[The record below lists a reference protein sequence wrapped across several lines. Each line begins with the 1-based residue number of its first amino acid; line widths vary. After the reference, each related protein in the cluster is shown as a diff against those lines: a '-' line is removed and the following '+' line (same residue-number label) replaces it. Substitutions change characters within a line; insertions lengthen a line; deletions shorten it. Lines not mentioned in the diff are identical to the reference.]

1 MAGSLMAFLIY
12 PRLPFSSSTLS
23 SKEWCGRWDLQ
34 WRCPDRV
41 CLREWLISIGVRPI
55 ARLRSSRPTFW
66 FQMFF
71 RHLHEMLLLR
81 NPGFTLQAR
90 SQRSHLRRHC
100 ISLYNH
106 YIYTLNYTFGEKA
119 LREQRSQIP
128 WESLAFQ
135 TETIL
140 DKMTVSLCD
149 YVHVIACNIYIV
161 KLHKASYPSSHRHWS
176 FLLLMNFQ
184 HLDGQLESSIMP
196 CSIMFHL
203 HSSKQA

>member
-1 MAGSLMAFLIY
+1 MVWPLGFAMA
-12 PRLPFSSSTLS
+12 LP
-23 SKEWCGRWDLQ
+23 WQ
-34 WRCPDRV
+34 
-41 CLREWLISIGVRPI
+41 GVLEGVNNLHRDQPI
-55 ARLRSSRPTFW
+55 ARLRSSRPKF
-66 FQMFF
+66 
-71 RHLHEMLLLR
+71 LHDSKCFSATYTR
-81 NPGFTLQAR
+81 CCCSATLDSPSKLEAR
-90 SQRSHLRRHC
+90 DLRRHR
-100 ISLYNH
+100 ISLYIH
-106 YIYTLNYTFGEKA
+106 YIYRLNYTFGEKA

-184 HLDGQLESSIMP
+184 HLDGQLESSNGHYA
-196 CSIMFHL
+196 MFHHVPL
-203 HSSKQA
+203 RLLQANIKCVGFWSNNKD